1 MLREDDPV
9 RQTIEHERVSIM
21 QGHLL
26 TEPQCFYLHLD
37 MEVR

>member
-1 MLREDDPV
+1 V
-9 RQTIEHERVSIM
+9 RKIIDHERVSIL

-37 MEVR
+37 KEVR